1 MINSNK
7 IVQDIRAAVA
17 TWRLRVPT
25 QAQSQTRLQ
34 NGSLPGWDYNVSGMS
49 LGLWRQPPPPT
60 KAENLLFALESKTT
74 RGGTLMLPASCA
86 CTSSFCS
93 CLAADTDTLSH
104 NTHTLTQAQLICKFQ
119 RNTVPQ
125 NFNDHLEFSLGVSSS
140 ARLGFCLCCVLH
152 ATLLL
157 PEVAARLFVVRSLV
171 RSWCMFKLEPEL
183 EPALKMRR
191 KLFETTQVDEPASSA
206 RMRRCSKGA
215 AAAAAA
221 TSTAAGLC

>member
-1 MINSNK
+1 M
-7 IVQDIRAAVA
+7 
-17 TWRLRVPT
+17 
-25 QAQSQTRLQ
+25 
-34 NGSLPGWDYNVSGMS
+34 
-49 LGLWRQPPPPT
+49 
-60 KAENLLFALESKTT
+60 
-74 RGGTLMLPASCA
+74 
-86 CTSSFCS
+86 
-93 CLAADTDTLSH
+93 
-104 NTHTLTQAQLICKFQ
+104 
-119 RNTVPQ
+119 
-125 NFNDHLEFSLGVSSS
+125 
-140 ARLGFCLCCVLH
+140 LH

-215 AAAAAA
+215 AAA

>member
-25 QAQSQTRLQ
+25 RTQTQTRLQ

-49 LGLWRQPPPPT
+49 LWLWRPPPPT

-86 CTSSFCS
+86 CISSSCS

-104 NTHTLTQAQLICKFQ
+104 TDTHTLTQAQLICKFQ

-215 AAAAAA
+215 AAAATA
-221 TSTAAGLC
+221 TAAGLW